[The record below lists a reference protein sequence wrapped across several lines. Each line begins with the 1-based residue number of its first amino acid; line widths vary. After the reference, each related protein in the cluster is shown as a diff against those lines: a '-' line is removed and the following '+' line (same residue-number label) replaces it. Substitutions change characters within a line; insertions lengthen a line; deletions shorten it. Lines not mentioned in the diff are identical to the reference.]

1 MSPLEFETEFLPNV
15 AALMAVANRLT
26 GTRAEAEDLVQ
37 DTLLKAFRSRKQYRT
52 GTNPRAWLLAI
63 LRNTFLNGYRRRN
76 LERKVFDGPD
86 GDALA
91 AGWIGASSLRAMRDP
106 HSGALHGLLEGPLLA
121 AIDELPPEFKMTVML
136 ADIEELSYR
145 EIAESMSCPIGTVMS
160 RLHRAR
166 RWLRAQLIEH
176 AQALGLID
184 EQAELAAELPASATV
199 PSLGALGR
207 PALDSAGSQRQEL
220 GGGAEVPESETRPI
234 ELEEYRQ
241 KRKVR

>member
-1 MSPLEFETEFLPNV
+1 RHAAESPEAAAARFTEEFLPNLPALLAV
-15 AALMAVANRLT
+15 AARLV
-26 GTRAEAEDLVQ
+26 GTRSEAEDLVQ
-37 DTLLKAFRSRKQYRT
+37 DTLLKAFRSRQQYRA

-91 AGWIGASSLRAMRDP
+91 SGWVGASSLRAMRDP
-106 HSGALHGLLEGPLLA
+106 HSGALHSLLEAPLLA

-166 RWLRAQLIEH
+166 RWLRAQLTEH

-184 EQAELAAELPASATV
+184 EQTEPV
-199 PSLGALGR
+199 
-207 PALDSAGSQRQEL
+207 
-220 GGGAEVPESETRPI
+220 
-234 ELEEYRQ
+234 
-241 KRKVR
+241 

>member
-1 MSPLEFETEFLPNV
+1 MSPAEFEAEFLPNAV
-15 AALMAVANRLT
+15 ALMAVANRLT
-26 GTRAEAEDLVQ
+26 GTRSEAEDLVQ

-106 HSGALHGLLEGPLLA
+106 HSGALHSLLEAPLLA

-136 ADIEELSYR
+136 ADIEQLSYR

-160 RLHRAR
+160 RLHRGR
-166 RWLRAQLIEH
+166 RWLRAQLHEH
-176 AQALGLID
+176 AKAIGLVGD
-184 EQAELAAELPASATV
+184 EEASASGPAVPAPVLAAPMLSAAA
-199 PSLGALGR
+199 PSE
-207 PALDSAGSQRQEL
+207 SAP
-220 GGGAEVPESETRPI
+220 V
-234 ELEEYRQ
+234 ELEQYR
-241 KRKVR
+241 KTRRAR

>member
-1 MSPLEFETEFLPNV
+1 MSPAEFEAEFLPNAV
-15 AALMAVANRLT
+15 GLMAVANRLT
-26 GTRAEAEDLVQ
+26 GTRSEAEDLVQ

-76 LERKVFDGPD
+76 LERRVFDGPD

-106 HSGALHGLLEGPLLA
+106 HSGALHSLLEAPLLA

-136 ADIEELSYR
+136 ADIEQLSYR

-160 RLHRAR
+160 RLHRGR
-166 RWLRAQLIEH
+166 RWLRAQLHEH
-176 AQALGLID
+176 AKAIGLVGD
-184 EQAELAAELPASATV
+184 EESPARSGASAPAAAASSAALPSEAV
-199 PSLGALGR
+199 PSQTA
-207 PALDSAGSQRQEL
+207 P
-220 GGGAEVPESETRPI
+220 V
-234 ELEEYRQ
+234 ELEQYR
-241 KRKVR
+241 KTRRAR

>member
-1 MSPLEFETEFLPNV
+1 MSPAEFEAEFLPNAV
-15 AALMAVANRLT
+15 ALMAVANRLT
-26 GTRAEAEDLVQ
+26 GTRSEAEDLVQ

-106 HSGALHGLLEGPLLA
+106 HSGALHSLLEAPLLA

-136 ADIEELSYR
+136 ADIEQLSYR

-160 RLHRAR
+160 RLHRGR
-166 RWLRAQLIEH
+166 RWLRAQLHEH
-176 AQALGLID
+176 AKAIGLVGD
-184 EQAELAAELPASATV
+184 EEASASAPTISAPV
-199 PSLGALGR
+199 SAPMLSRGAPSE
-207 PALDSAGSQRQEL
+207 SAP
-220 GGGAEVPESETRPI
+220 V
-234 ELEEYRQ
+234 ELEQYR
-241 KRKVR
+241 KTRRAR

>member
-1 MSPLEFETEFLPNV
+1 
-15 AALMAVANRLT
+15 
-26 GTRAEAEDLVQ
+26 
-37 DTLLKAFRSRKQYRT
+37 
-52 GTNPRAWLLAI
+52 
-63 LRNTFLNGYRRRN
+63 
-76 LERKVFDGPD
+76 
-86 GDALA
+86 
-91 AGWIGASSLRAMRDP
+91 MRDP

-184 EQAELAAELPASATV
+184 EQAELLAELPASAAV
-199 PSLGALGR
+199 PSLVSPSLGSSEIE
-207 PALDSAGSQRQEL
+207 LQRT

-234 ELEEYRQ
+234 ALEEYRQ